1 MLQRKIWIISIIVCF
16 IVLQAASFA
25 LAKPREGLVGHWS
38 FNEGTGEVAND
49 SSPEKNDGELWGDVK
64 WAKEGIDKPGRKGI
78 SLEFPLNAGVNVPA
92 QGVESLEQITEA
104 ITISA
109 WIKITGPPTD
119 DQGNIVVKPGSYY
132 LVYRD
137 EKLGM
142 YLYGP
147 SDDGGLGY
155 QTGKTKLPLKKWM
168 HVALTYDRNEIILY
182 IDGKVDLSTRAKEAI
197 KTRNDEAFVGIGVER
212 QATRFFQGFIDEAM
226 LYANVALTQKEIQQD
241 LIQKILPVE
250 KKDKLAMTWC
260 EIRARNKSG
269 R

>member
-1 MLQRKIWIISIIVCF
+1 MSQKKSWIIFIAVYF
-16 IVLQAASFA
+16 IVFQFASFV

-38 FNEGTGEVAND
+38 FNEGTGKVASD

-64 WAKEGIDKPGRKGI
+64 WAKEGIAKPRSQGI

-92 QGVESLEQITEA
+92 QGVESLEEITEA

-109 WIKITGPPTD
+109 WIKITGAPTD
-119 DQGNIVVKPGSYY
+119 DQGNIVVKAGSYY

-182 IDGKVDLSTRAKEAI
+182 FDGEVDVKTKAKEAI
-197 KTRNDEAFVGIGVER
+197 KTRNNEAFIGIGLER
-212 QATRFFQGFIDEAM
+212 LTSRFFQGFIDEVM
-226 LYANVALTQKEIQQD
+226 LYANVSLSQDEIKKD
-241 LIQKILPVE
+241 LIQKVLSVE
-250 KKDKLAMTWC
+250 KKDKVAMTWGG
-260 EIRARNKSG
+260 IKIKG
-269 R
+269 

>member
-1 MLQRKIWIISIIVCF
+1 MFQGKRGIIFIAVCF

-25 LAKPREGLVGHWS
+25 LAKPSEGLVGHWS
-38 FNEGTGEVAND
+38 FNEGEGDTTYD
-49 SSPEKNDGELWGDVK
+49 SSPENNDGELWGSAK
-64 WAKEGIDKPGRKGI
+64 WAQEGIAKTGGKGI
-78 SLEFPLNAGVNVPA
+78 SLEFPLNSGVNIPA

-119 DQGNIVVKPGSYY
+119 DQGNIVVKAGSYY

-137 EKLGM
+137 EKLGT

-147 SDDGGLGY
+147 SDDGGIGY
-155 QTGKTKLPLKKWM
+155 QIGKTKLPLNKWM

-182 IDGKVDLSTRAKEAI
+182 LDGEVDLKTKAKEEI
-197 KTRNDEAFVGIGVER
+197 KTRDNEAFVGIGVER
-212 QATRFFQGFIDEAM
+212 QTNRFFQGFIDEVM
-226 LYANVALTQKEIQQD
+226 LYANVALSQKEIQKD

-250 KKDKLAMTWC
+250 KRDKVVMTW
-260 EIRARNKSG
+260 G
-269 R
+269 RIKYALE

>member
-1 MLQRKIWIISIIVCF
+1 MSQGKKLIISIAVCF
-16 IVLQAASFA
+16 IVLQIASFA
-25 LAKPREGLVGHWS
+25 LAKPREGLVEHWS

-49 SSPEKNDGELWGDVK
+49 SSPEKNHGDLWGDIK
-64 WAKEGIDKPGRKGI
+64 WAKEGIEKPGRQGT
-78 SLEFPLNAGVNVPA
+78 SLEFPLNSGVNVPA

-109 WIKITGPPTD
+109 WIKITGAPTD

-155 QTGKTKLPLKKWM
+155 QTSKTKLPLKKWM
-168 HVALTYDRNEIILY
+168 HVALTYDRNEIIFY
-182 IDGKVDLSTRAKEAI
+182 IDGEVDFNTKAKEAI
-197 KTRNDEAFVGIGVER
+197 KTRNNEAFVGIGVER
-212 QATRFFQGFIDEAM
+212 QATRFFQGFIDEVM
-226 LYANVALTQKEIQQD
+226 LYANVALTQDEIKKE
-241 LIQKILPVE
+241 LIEKILPVE
-250 KKDKLAMTWC
+250 KKDKLAMTWGKIK
-260 EIRARNKSG
+260 EES
-269 R
+269 